1 MIYKLFLVADLI
13 ALMTA
18 MTFFAIGLTDGSVGS
33 FNIVIWTAL
42 MAFLGG
48 IFWIGRRLRSNDRP
62 RLATAVLGIVA
73 IPALLGGLFMLIVL
87 IAQPRWN

>member
-1 MIYKLFLVADLI
+1 MICKLFLVADLI

-33 FNIVIWTAL
+33 FNIVIWAAL
-42 MAFLGG
+42 MTFLGG
-48 IFWIGRRLRSNDRP
+48 ILWIGRRLRSNDRT

-73 IPALLGGLFMLIVL
+73 IPTLLGGLFMLIVL